1 MKVYVVIKT
10 VYNDI
15 DSRLETIRGVYTTE
29 GSGRLA
35 MLEMFDKDKTEYR
48 KTHKDDDDSIVEEVG
63 DTRCGIYMECDYDEI
78 WYDMLEVETDKE
90 IMIIC

>member
-1 MKVYVVIKT
+1 
-10 VYNDI
+10 
-15 DSRLETIRGVYTTE
+15 
-29 GSGRLA
+29 

-90 IMIIC
+90 VEIIC